1 MPVRSFNIQDLLDY
15 DPNNDDCVSSQTRS
29 AKREK
34 ESGRKETEETDVT
47 VIIDV
52 ENHHQDKVLLHKDE
66 NGIDRKN
73 KKDRTHNSEVPLPI
87 YIRADAKFCGS
98 WPPKRRIRTVF
109 TVGQINQ
116 LEKRFQT
123 QHYLTAGERIDLA
136 RHLNLSVLQVKTW
149 FQNRRMKWKKS
160 SAA

>member
-1 MPVRSFNIQDLLDY
+1 
-15 DPNNDDCVSSQTRS
+15 
-29 AKREK
+29 
-34 ESGRKETEETDVT
+34 
-47 VIIDV
+47 
-52 ENHHQDKVLLHKDE
+52 
-66 NGIDRKN
+66 
-73 KKDRTHNSEVPLPI
+73 
-87 YIRADAKFCGS
+87 
-98 WPPKRRIRTVF
+98 
-109 TVGQINQ
+109 QINQ

>member
-29 AKREK
+29 ATKREK

-73 KKDRTHNSEVPLPI
+73 KKDRTHNSE
-87 YIRADAKFCGS
+87 G
-98 WPPKRRIRTVF
+98 
-109 TVGQINQ
+109 
-116 LEKRFQT
+116 
-123 QHYLTAGERIDLA
+123 
-136 RHLNLSVLQVKTW
+136 
-149 FQNRRMKWKKS
+149 
-160 SAA
+160 